1 MDEKRLTDEEEFLE
15 IGEQKKDII
24 TEEKKP
30 ILFDKKQY
38 SVKLPKRV
46 IDTIGFQDGDNLLFI
61 LIKPF
66 DINKKPSLEI
76 EYVRKDGTKT
86 YPEGNIE

>member
-1 MDEKRLTDEEEFLE
+1 MDKKRLTDEEEFLE
-15 IGEQKKDII
+15 IGEQKKDSL
-24 TEEKKP
+24 TKEKKP

-38 SVKLPKRV
+38 SVKLPKRF
-46 IDTIGFQDGDNLLFI
+46 IDTIGYMGGDSLLFT

-66 DINKKPSLEI
+66 DINKKPSLRI

-86 YPEGNIE
+86 NPERNTE

>member
-1 MDEKRLTDEEEFLE
+1 MDEKRLSDEEEFLE
-15 IGEQKKDII
+15 IGEQKKDIPV
-24 TEEKKP
+24 EEKKP

-38 SVKLPKRV
+38 SVKLPKRF
-46 IDTIGFQDGDNLLFI
+46 IDTIGFQDGDYLLFT

-66 DINKKPSLEI
+66 DINKKPSLKI

-86 YPEGNIE
+86 NPEGNIE

>member
-86 YPEGNIE
+86 NSEGNIE